1 MKLSLILLL
10 FCSSSVLHPTVSEDG
25 ECKEKKDDDKYSV
38 VPFSYSLHRQSTYHA
53 PIRYFSISS
62 GVLEGWTFEIEQRF
76 REDGSGL
83 GSAQWDGSFVLGEVL
98 QRLDFGCGLRNC
110 GDESSRFSIHS
121 ALDDL
126 VAEVLEFVTES
137 EHESLPRPW
146 LRLDGPRLWLPSL
159 ESLRHEKARARKIA
173 RTEYLQKY
181 STKTRRAS
189 SDNNKGATKK
199 SKQNPPQVLKNMHT
213 IELGSGLGLVSL
225 MTCLLGAQSI
235 ATDGDDAVL
244 KHAQVNFARNIH
256 RSDKINNLKAGSE
269 SNTTIDLN
277 WLHCIT
283 EETPND
289 SETEIYKS
297 GKVASAV
304 LWWGDTVRAKE
315 LRNAVGDINS
325 PPTLVLAADVV
336 YGYDKDSG
344 DRFETFDSLIQSLI
358 DLSGPDTIIV
368 LAYKPRRPSE
378 SYFFEKLWNTFEG
391 AALQRNLLHSDF
403 HSADMDIFV
412 LRLRKEDS

>member
-1 MKLSLILLL
+1 
-10 FCSSSVLHPTVSEDG
+10 
-25 ECKEKKDDDKYSV
+25 
-38 VPFSYSLHRQSTYHA
+38 
-53 PIRYFSISS
+53 
-62 GVLEGWTFEIEQRF
+62 
-76 REDGSGL
+76 
-83 GSAQWDGSFVLGEVL
+83 
-98 QRLDFGCGLRNC
+98 
-110 GDESSRFSIHS
+110 
-121 ALDDL
+121 
-126 VAEVLEFVTES
+126 
-137 EHESLPRPW
+137 
-146 LRLDGPRLWLPSL
+146 
-159 ESLRHEKARARKIA
+159 
-173 RTEYLQKY
+173 
-181 STKTRRAS
+181 
-189 SDNNKGATKK
+189 
-199 SKQNPPQVLKNMHT
+199 MHT

-277 WLHCIT
+277 WSHCIT
-283 EETPND
+283 EETPKD
-289 SETEIYKS
+289 SETGIYKS